1 MSKPFYYVIMNK
13 GLEPDVAFYMAVL
26 HEDAYENS
34 SNIGNKVGFEMVEVP
49 KEKNPHREAEIWVEE
64 DKASPFYKSQK
75 LAGCIEL
82 KGTQL
87 TAARR
92 KRPDLKGLKG
102 VRAYLFFGRG

>member
-1 MSKPFYYVIMNK
+1 MNRPFYYVIMSK
-13 GLEPDVAFYMAVL
+13 GLEPDVAFYLAVL
-26 HEDAYENS
+26 HEDAYENTAKIS
-34 SNIGNKVGFEMVEVP
+34 TKMGFEIVEVP

-64 DKASPFYKSQK
+64 DKDSPFYKSQK

-92 KRPDLKGLKG
+92 KRPDLKGQKG

>member
-1 MSKPFYYVIMNK
+1 MNNPFYYVIMSK
-13 GLEPDVAFYMAVL
+13 GLEPDVAFYLAVL
-26 HEDAYENS
+26 HEDAYENTAKIS
-34 SNIGNKVGFEMVEVP
+34 TKLGFEIVEVP

-64 DKASPFYKSQK
+64 DKTSPFYKSQE

-92 KRPDLKGLKG
+92 KRPDLKGQKG

>member
-1 MSKPFYYVIMNK
+1 MNRPFYYVIMSK
-13 GLEPDVAFYMAVL
+13 GLEPDVAFYLAVL
-26 HEDAYENS
+26 HEDAYENTAKIS
-34 SNIGNKVGFEMVEVP
+34 TKMGFEIVEVP

-64 DKASPFYKSQK
+64 DKDSPFYKSQK

>member
-1 MSKPFYYVIMNK
+1 MSRPFYYVVMNK
-13 GLEPDVAFYMAVL
+13 GLEPDVGFYSAFL
-26 HEDAYENS
+26 HEEAFENFTG
-34 SNIGNKVGFEMVEVP
+34 IRGKLGFEMIEVP

-82 KGTQL
+82 KGTHL